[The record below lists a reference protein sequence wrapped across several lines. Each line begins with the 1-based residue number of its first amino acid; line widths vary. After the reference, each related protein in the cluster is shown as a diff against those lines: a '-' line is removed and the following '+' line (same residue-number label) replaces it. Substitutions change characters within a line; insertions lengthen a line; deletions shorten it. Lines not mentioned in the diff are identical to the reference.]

1 VRCQQSKKQKP
12 ASAGF
17 LLGVYNFSGLE
28 VYKRIYKVVA
38 FSGGSGNKHA
48 SNTCRSLSL
57 AKFITKS
64 HAMGSSSRKSV

>member
-1 VRCQQSKKQKP
+1 VRCQQSKKAKTRLG
-12 ASAGF
+12 GF
-17 LLGVYNFSGLE
+17 FVGVYNFSGLE

-64 HAMGSSSRKSV
+64 HAIGSSSRKSV